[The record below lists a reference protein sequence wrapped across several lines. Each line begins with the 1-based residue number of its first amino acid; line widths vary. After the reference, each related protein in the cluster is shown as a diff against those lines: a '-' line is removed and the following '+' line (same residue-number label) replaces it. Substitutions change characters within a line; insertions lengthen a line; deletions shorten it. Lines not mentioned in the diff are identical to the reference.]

1 MTAAV
6 GTRKAAAVAFP
17 IIIAI
22 VTALFAVSYLVSLLL
37 GLPYS
42 VTLPLPVTGLGAALV
57 VLGLA
62 FAAWTFSQR
71 NPASVIVSTYV
82 TFVKA
87 IRRTPPAE
95 RAGRVEPLVVSG
107 PQRYTRN
114 PLYFGVIVTVLGW
127 ALWASVSYLFVAS
140 VVLSIWF
147 GLVLIP
153 FEERELRALF
163 GEEWRKY
170 SEEVPMLIPFTKTRK
185 RPPAS

>member
-1 MTAAV
+1 MTGAV
-6 GTRKAAAVAFP
+6 DTWKAAAVAFP

-42 VTLPLPVTGLGAALV
+42 VSLPLPVVGVGAALV

-62 FAAWTFSQR
+62 FAAWTFSR
-71 NPASVIVSTYV
+71 RSPASVIVSTYV
-82 TFVKA
+82 TFLKA
-87 IRRTPPAE
+87 VRRIPPAE

-114 PLYFGVIVTVLGW
+114 PLYFGVIVMVLGW
-127 ALWASVSYLFVAS
+127 ALWASVTYLFVAT

-153 FEERELRALF
+153 FEERELHALF
-163 GEEWRKY
+163 GGEWKKY
-170 SEEVPMLIPFTKTRK
+170 SEEVPMLVPLIKTRK
-185 RPPAS
+185 RPPAG